1 MRPVLP
7 VAAFILI
14 TCTLAY
20 AATRTPGTIL
30 PTDWHVSAPKG
41 PVANTGPMPQGLA
54 LSPDGQLVAVLESG
68 DGPPGVRIFEAAT
81 LHERTFVALKGA
93 FGDPVWDGNG
103 TLWVALANVHAVG
116 RINVLTGTLERSI
129 ETGDQTWPASVALSP
144 DGKSLAFSD
153 DATGHI
159 GVIDVPSGRGAPL
172 IPTGKHPGP
181 IQYSRD
187 GKTLAVANRGART
200 ITIVNSETARART
213 MDVGNHPSALTF
225 SADGSRIYVTLA
237 DEDTLAVVDVAAA
250 RVTKRIGIEIDS
262 SPGTSPNGLS
272 LGRDGTV
279 YVSCGA
285 INAFAVVAGDRRIGF
300 VPAGWYP
307 DGIAVD
313 SAKQFAYV
321 INGKGE
327 HSRANPNFNPFT
339 AHSQGYVAASLTG
352 SLRKID
358 LRAGVATAQVVAN
371 IERAAD
377 RPATTPL
384 RKNGPLKH
392 VIYIIKE
399 NRSYDQVL
407 SDMPGGDG
415 DEKLLMFGAQITPN
429 QHSIAKRFGLF
440 DRAFANAQVSA
451 DGHNWTDGAFA
462 NDYLERFWPVL
473 YGNRRQLYDFEA
485 TADASVPRNGFLWDA
500 AARGS
505 ITYRNYGEF
514 VTNPGSTGGEVTVQQ
529 PRLVGHTSLS
539 YPGFD
544 LTVSDVQ
551 RSALWL
557 REFRDYEAAG
567 NLPALE
573 IIRLPNDH
581 TAGTKPGALTP
592 EAYVAQNDYAL
603 GEIID
608 AVSHSRFWRTT
619 AVFAVE
625 DDAQN
630 GPDHVD
636 DQRTTY
642 YIASPYAR
650 GGPDHTRYSTAS
662 VVRTIGLILGLRPLS
677 TYDAHAHPMYSAFTS
692 KPHFTPFT
700 VQKPLIDITALNK
713 KTAFGAVRSA
723 SMNFRDADAN
733 DPAALDT
740 ILYGD
745 YAARRGHACTRSC

>member
-1 MRPVLP
+1 
-7 VAAFILI
+7 
-14 TCTLAY
+14 
-20 AATRTPGTIL
+20 
-30 PTDWHVSAPKG
+30 
-41 PVANTGPMPQGLA
+41 MPQGLA
-54 LSPDGQLVAVLESG
+54 LSPDGQLLAVLESG
-68 DGPPGVRIFEAAT
+68 DGPPGVRIFDAAT
-81 LHERTFVALKGA
+81 LHEKTFVALKGA
-93 FGDPVWDGNG
+93 FGGPVWDGNG
-103 TLWVALANVHAVG
+103 ALWVALANLHAVG

-144 DGKSLAFSD
+144 DSKTVAFSD
-153 DATGHI
+153 DATAHI
-159 GVIDVPSGRGAPL
+159 GVVDVQSGNVAHL
-172 IPTGKHPGP
+172 IPTDKHPGP
-181 IQYSRD
+181 IFYSPD
-187 GKTLAVANRGART
+187 GSRIAAVNRGART
-200 ITIVNSETARART
+200 ITVVNAASAQAQTIE
-213 MDVGNHPSALTF
+213 VGNHPSTLAF
-225 SADGSRIYVTLA
+225 SAEGNRIYVTLA

-250 RVTKRIGIEIDS
+250 RVTKRIGLAIDS
-262 SPGTSPNGLS
+262 APGTSPNGLS
-272 LGRDGTV
+272 LARDGTL

-321 INGKGE
+321 IDGKGE
-327 HSRANPNFNPFT
+327 QSRANPNFNPFT

-358 LRAGVATAQVVAN
+358 LRAGVATAEVVAN
-371 IERAAD
+371 IERATG
-377 RPATTPL
+377 RPAATPL
-384 RKNGPLKH
+384 RKDGPLKH

-415 DEKLLMFGAQITPN
+415 DGKLLLFGAQITPN
-429 QHSIAKRFGLF
+429 QHAIAKRFGLF

-485 TADASVPRNGFLWDA
+485 TADASVPRNGFLWDTA
-500 AARGS
+500 AQSS

-514 VTNPGSTGGEVTVQQ
+514 VKNPSSTGGAVTVQQ
-529 PRLVGHTSLS
+529 PRLTGHTSAR

-544 LTVSDVQ
+544 LTVNDLQ

-581 TAGTKPGALTP
+581 TAGTSPGALTP
-592 EAYVAQNDYAL
+592 EAYVAQNDYAV
-603 GEIID
+603 GKIVD

-619 AVFAVE
+619 AVFSVE

-650 GGPDHTRYSTAS
+650 GGVDHTRYSTES
-662 VVRTIGLILGLRPLS
+662 IVRTIELILGLRPLS
-677 TYDAHAHPMYSAFTS
+677 IYDAHAQPMYGAFSA
-692 KPHFTPFT
+692 KANFTPFT
-700 VQKPLIDITALNK
+700 VQKPLIDITAVNK
-713 KTAFGAVRSA
+713 KTAFGAARSA
-723 SMNFRDADAN
+723 SMNFHDADAN
-733 DPAALDT
+733 DPAALNA

-745 YAARRGHACTRSC
+745 YAARRGHPCTRSC